1 MAKLGEVCTIVSGS
15 TPKTSITSY
24 WDGNIKWITPAELN
38 EDTFYIMD
46 SVRHITEEGKEKTGL
61 SYLPTGT
68 VILSSRAPIGKTAIA
83 GCEMCCNQGFKNLI
97 CSDAIYNEYLYF
109 FLKSKT
115 DYLNSLGRGATFKE
129 ISKSI
134 VENIEIPL
142 PEVNQQKEIAEKF
155 KKLEQLI
162 SLRKQQLAKLDEL
175 VKARFVEMFGDLAAP
190 QCEYPELKLVDVCA
204 DADDIKCGPFGT
216 QLNKDEYKTKGVAVW
231 EIPQINSGFSEMP
244 THFITE
250 EKAVILN
257 AYSIEPGDIAMSRK
271 GNVGKCG
278 LFPENF
284 KKGIIH
290 SDVLRIRVDKRKV
303 DSCFMMYQL
312 HFSEA
317 VKRQIEMVSFGA
329 IMAGINVTKLK
340 QIKVRIP
347 ELENQRMF
355 AAFVERV
362 NQQKQTVQQSL
373 EKLELMKKALMQEYF
388 GELPQSPDG
397 DSPLR
402 EGALTRPQGKSLPL

>member
-15 TPKTSITSY
+15 TPKTSVTSY

-129 ISKSI
+129 ICKSI
-134 VENIEIPL
+134 VESIEIPL

-175 VKARFVEMFGDLAAP
+175 VKARFVEMFGDPADNVNNLPASPMTAIC
-190 QCEYPELKLVDVCA
+190 QIIDGDRGKNYPKQEEFSD
-204 DADDIKCGPFGT
+204 
-216 QLNKDEYKTKGVAVW
+216 
-231 EIPQINSGFSEMP
+231 SGFCLFLNAKNVTAQGFSFENC
-244 THFITE
+244 TYITE
-250 EKAVILN
+250 EKDALLRNGKLCRGDVVLTTRGTIGNLAFYDTSVPYENIRINSGMVILRMN
-257 AYSIEPGDIAMSRK
+257 KQVVSEIFFIEQFKMQLDSIKSRIAS
-271 GNVGKCG
+271 GSAQ
-278 LFPENF
+278 P
-284 KKGIIH
+284 
-290 SDVLRIRVDKRKV
+290 
-303 DSCFMMYQL
+303 QL
-312 HFSEA
+312 PISTMN
-317 VKRQIEMVSFGA
+317 KIEM
-329 IMAGINVTKLK
+329 ILPPI
-340 QIKVRIP
+340 
-347 ELENQRMF
+347 ELQNQF

-362 NQQKQTVQQSL
+362 SQQKQTVQQSL

-388 GELPQSPDG
+388 G
-397 DSPLR
+397 
-402 EGALTRPQGKSLPL
+402 

>member
-15 TPKTSITSY
+15 TPKTSVTSY

-46 SVRHITEEGKEKTGL
+46 SVRHITEEGKEKNGL

-83 GCEMCCNQGFKNLI
+83 GCKMCCNQGFKNLI
-97 CSDAIYNEYLYF
+97 CSDAVYNEYLYF

-134 VENIEIPL
+134 VESIEIPL

-175 VKARFVEMFGDLAAP
+175 VKARFVEMFGKASLLAQNQTKRLEECCISISGGNTPSMQHPEYYGGNIPFVKSGDVKGDYIVESTLTLTKTALTETTAKILPKSTLIVVIRSAALLKEFRIGMLMVDAVINQDLKALQVSEDFLPVYLMWA
-190 QCEYPELKLVDVCA
+190 
-204 DADDIKCGPFGT
+204 IKM
-216 QLNKDEYKTKGVAVW
+216 QHQVLLNKVQTMLTSHIRMEDL
-231 EIPQINSGFSEMP
+231 
-244 THFITE
+244 
-250 EKAVILN
+250 LN
-257 AYSIEPGDIAMSRK
+257 
-271 GNVGKCG
+271 
-278 LFPENF
+278 
-284 KKGIIH
+284 
-290 SDVLRIRVDKRKV
+290 
-303 DSCFMMYQL
+303 
-312 HFSEA
+312 
-317 VKRQIEMVSFGA
+317 
-329 IMAGINVTKLK
+329 LK
-340 QIKVRIP
+340 IGTPPLSLQ
-347 ELENQRMF
+347 NQF

-362 NQQKQTVQQSL
+362 DQQKQTVQQSL

-388 GELPQSPDG
+388 G
-397 DSPLR
+397 
-402 EGALTRPQGKSLPL
+402 

>member
-15 TPKTSITSY
+15 TPKTSVTSY

-97 CSDAIYNEYLYF
+97 CSDAVYNEYLYF

-155 KKLEQLI
+155 KKLERLI

-175 VKARFVEMFGDLAAP
+175 VKARFVEMFGDINVNNKKWMTYPLGELCTIVRGGSPRPIERYLGGTIPWIKIGDATTGENIYLNSTKEYIIQEGVKKSRMIKAGSLIFANCGVSLGFARIITFDGCIHDGWLAMEDIDEKLDKIFLLYSLNQMTEYFRKTAP
-190 QCEYPELKLVDVCA
+190 AGTQPNLNTNIMKMHRQIVPPMEMQKAFISFVKCA
-204 DADDIKCGPFGT
+204 D
-216 QLNKDEYKTKGVAVW
+216 
-231 EIPQINSGFSEMP
+231 
-244 THFITE
+244 
-250 EKAVILN
+250 
-257 AYSIEPGDIAMSRK
+257 
-271 GNVGKCG
+271 
-278 LFPENF
+278 
-284 KKGIIH
+284 
-290 SDVLRIRVDKRKV
+290 
-303 DSCFMMYQL
+303 
-312 HFSEA
+312 
-317 VKRQIEMVSFGA
+317 RQ
-329 IMAGINVTKLK
+329 K
-340 QIKVRIP
+340 QI
-347 ELENQRMF
+347 
-355 AAFVERV
+355 
-362 NQQKQTVQQSL
+362 VQQSL
-373 EKLELMKKALMQEYF
+373 DKLELMKKALMQEYF
-388 GELPQSPDG
+388 G
-397 DSPLR
+397 
-402 EGALTRPQGKSLPL
+402 

>member
-1 MAKLGEVCTIVSGS
+1 MAKLGEVCKLNMGQSPDS
-15 TPKTSITSY
+15 SSY
-24 WDGNIKWITPAELN
+24 NCIGDGIPFFQGNADFGEIHPNIRVWCNAPTKIAHPGEIL
-38 EDTFYIMD
+38 I
-46 SVRHITEEGKEKTGL
+46 SV
-61 SYLPTGT
+61 
-68 VILSSRAPIGKTAIA
+68 RAPIGAMNIA
-83 GCEMCCNQGFKNLI
+83 DCECCI
-97 CSDAIYNEYLYF
+97 
-109 FLKSKT
+109 
-115 DYLNSLGRGATFKE
+115 GRGLASISADEAVCTTKYLWYGISSKIEELNAKGTGSTFKAINKKTLE
-129 ISKSI
+129 
-134 VENIEIPL
+134 EAEIPIRDL
-142 PEVNQQKEIAEKF
+142 MEQERIAAN
-155 KKLEQLI
+155 LDRVTALI
-162 SLRKQQLAKLDEL
+162 SLRKQQITKLDEL

-190 QCEYPELKLVDVCA
+190 QCEYPELKLVDICA

-278 LFPENF
+278 LFPENL

-317 VKRQIEMVSFGA
+317 VKRQIEMVSSGA

-362 NQQKQTVQQSL
+362 DQQKQTVQQSL

-388 GELPQSPDG
+388 G
-397 DSPLR
+397 
-402 EGALTRPQGKSLPL
+402 